1 MLPCSKNSIPYP
13 GKSFSFKLTK
23 KPREIGLNC
32 SLRNKNQKCHGQN
45 FLQVR
50 KVLRKRLHE
59 LSRRK
64 SYRVGEKT
72 WRRGK
77 LLIAWLRFYLLIPH
91 RPPPHPHRHPH
102 PHPIY
107 FSQKNTLSFPISLV
121 SEKGKPREG
130 GEGETSI
137 FYWQHVKQSPYF
149 TPPL

>member
-45 FLQVR
+45 VLQVR
-50 KVLRKRLHE
+50 KVLRKCLHV

-64 SYRVGEKT
+64 SYRGGEKT
-72 WRRGK
+72 WTRGK

-91 RPPPHPHRHPH
+91 RLPPPHLFFPKK
-102 PHPIY
+102 Y
-107 FSQKNTLSFPISLV
+107 FIFSYLSCFG
-121 SEKGKPREG
+121 EREAKGGRNIQFLL
-130 GEGETSI
+130 TAR
-137 FYWQHVKQSPYF
+137 
-149 TPPL
+149 